1 MRCLSTSGR
10 HINSF
15 IAVRA
20 AARSIG
26 LAVIQKECASDWK
39 KYLQTV
45 SNTLCSTESHR
56 LPDDNL
62 VKEIIQ
68 ALEDG
73 DRKRSELQTRLQDKE
88 DRYRE
93 KVKRLTQSQ
102 RSLPKESENER
113 MADRGQQAVGSQ

>member
-1 MRCLSTSGR
+1 M
-10 HINSF
+10 
-15 IAVRA
+15 
-20 AARSIG
+20 
-26 LAVIQKECASDWK
+26 
-39 KYLQTV
+39 

-113 MADRGQQAVGSQ
+113 MADLGQQAVGSQ